1 VKNPNYFKIAT
12 ERILA
17 SQTRV
22 PGRGIY
28 DMDIMV
34 GMLTRLEPFEIVK
47 SLSASYPKAFRR
59 ISGYFDRAN
68 LLVIREISGFWV
80 FALADPRFDPANCL
94 IASLDDDA
102 VFDRIEATPLGKAVS
117 LPRTVREIK
126 QKLRDMDDDTCR
138 ALWAAMAFSESA
150 DLSEAQINGCD
161 WWTCEF
167 IDTWQPTAGSR

>member
-1 VKNPNYFKIAT
+1 MKNPDYFKIAT

-22 PGRGIY
+22 SGRGIY

-34 GMLTRLEPFEIVK
+34 GMLTRLEPFEIAK

-59 ISGYFDRAN
+59 ISGYLDRAD
-68 LLVIREISGFWV
+68 LLVIREISGFWI
-80 FALADPRFDPANCL
+80 FALADPRFDPADCL
-94 IASLDDDA
+94 IASLGDDA
-102 VFDRIEATPLGKAVS
+102 VFDRIETAPIGKAVS

-126 QKLRDMDDDTCR
+126 KKLLEMDDDTCR
-138 ALWAAMAFSESA
+138 ALWAALAFTESA
-150 DLSEAQINGCD
+150 DLSEAQIHGSD